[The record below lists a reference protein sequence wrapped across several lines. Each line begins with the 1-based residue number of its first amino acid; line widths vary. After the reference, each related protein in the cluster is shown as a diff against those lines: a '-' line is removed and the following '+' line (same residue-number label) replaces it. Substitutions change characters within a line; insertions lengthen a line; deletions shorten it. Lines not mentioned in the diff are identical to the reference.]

1 VCKDADSDPS
11 VNDKASGVW
20 FITTKLISF
29 PPLHCLSMNRAS
41 ISTDALLAVINRE
54 LGTLKECPGLQ
65 VVSIEVLTVPDKYG
79 CNWRIGSF
87 AGGWP
92 LEPCRSLVAVAI
104 WALQWRYNVVA

>member
-1 VCKDADSDPS
+1 MCKDPDSDPS

-20 FITTKLISF
+20 FVAPDQVIS
-29 PPLHCLSMNRAS
+29 CCNCVSMHRAS

-104 WALQWRYNVVA
+104 WALQWRYSVVA